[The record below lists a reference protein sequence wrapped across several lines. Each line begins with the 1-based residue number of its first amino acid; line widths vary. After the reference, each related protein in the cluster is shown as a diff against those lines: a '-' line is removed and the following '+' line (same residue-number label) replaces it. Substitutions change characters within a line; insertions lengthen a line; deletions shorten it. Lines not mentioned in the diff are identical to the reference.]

1 MFSIDGE
8 PGFNKQSLHVLKRKV
23 QETDVPVLVS
33 MCLDEMS
40 LHEGV
45 QFDGNQ
51 FVGGTD
57 LGGHE
62 IGDGTATTA
71 KEALVFMVVALN
83 SSWRLP
89 LGYFFVAGLN
99 AKGKKT

>member
-1 MFSIDGE
+1 
-8 PGFNKQSLHVLKRKV
+8 
-23 QETDVPVLVS
+23 
-33 MCLDEMS
+33 MS
-40 LHEGV
+40 LHEAV

-62 IGDGTATTA
+62 IGDGTARTA

-89 LGYFFVAGLN
+89 LGYCFVAGLN
-99 AKGKKT
+99 AKGRRSRKKVLYLVARPLRGGGGTKREI